1 MSARDGRPDAGPARE
16 STQQALE
23 SLRFV
28 VTGLGVAGYSAA
40 TALLARGAAVTV
52 IDSAAQ
58 PVHVDRV
65 GVLEMLGAQVR
76 LGAGQV
82 CPAGDV
88 LVVSTG
94 IPLVHPWITSA
105 QAQGM
110 QVWGEFELAWRLRP
124 AEHAAPWLYVT
135 GTNGKTTTTLMLESI
150 LRADGLRAKAVGN
163 IGVSL
168 IDAVVS
174 EDPYDVLAVEVGA
187 PHLPFLHS
195 VSPEAAVCLN
205 VAPDHVDY
213 FGSYDAYVKAKG
225 AAYERTQLACV
236 YNVEDPVTEQMV
248 RDAEVL
254 EGTRAVGFTLGVPA
268 PGMLGVVD
276 DVLVDRA
283 FIPDRSTHAQEL
295 ATLSDI
301 EPPAPH
307 QVANAL
313 AAAALA
319 RAHGVSAS
327 AVRLGLRSF
336 TPARH
341 RIATV
346 GTVAGVKYVDDSKA
360 TNWHA
365 ALTSLRAYEPVV
377 WIAGGQAKGQDFD
390 TLVKETSPR
399 MRAAVL
405 LGVDRAVIRDSLA
418 RHAPDLPV
426 LEVPRT
432 DTGAMDE
439 VVGICAQWAQPGDTV
454 LLAPGCASR
463 DMYVDYAERGDE
475 FAAAVARLQAKHVI
489 AD

>member
-1 MSARDGRPDAGPARE
+1 MSAGLSIPAVSNGPDGQFQP
-16 STQQALE
+16 LE
-23 SLRFV
+23 SRHFV

-40 TALLARGAAVTV
+40 TALLARGADVTV
-52 IDSAAQ
+52 IDSAAE
-58 PVHVDRV
+58 PVHADRV
-65 GVLEMLGAQVR
+65 QVLELLGAQVQ
-76 LGAGQV
+76 LGVGPL
-82 CPAGDV
+82 CPPGDV

-94 IPLVHPWITSA
+94 IPMAHPWITA
-105 QAQGM
+105 ARQRGM
-110 QVWGEFELAWRLRP
+110 PVWGEFELAWRLRP
-124 AEHAAPWLYVT
+124 SENAAPWLYVT

-174 EDPYDVLAVEVGA
+174 EHPYDVLAVEVGA
-187 PHLPFLHS
+187 PHLPFLSS
-195 VSPEAAVCLN
+195 VSPEATVCLN

-213 FGSYDAYVKAKG
+213 FGSYDAYVQAKAT
-225 AAYERTQLACV
+225 AYERTQVACV
-236 YNVEDPVTEQMV
+236 YNVDDPVTEQMV
-248 RDAEVL
+248 RDADVAV
-254 EGTRAVGFTLGVPA
+254 GARAVGFTLGVPA

-276 DVLVDRA
+276 DILVDRA
-283 FIPDRSTHAQEL
+283 FIPERASHAQEL
-295 ATLSDI
+295 AALEDI
-301 EPPAPH
+301 APPAPH

-319 RAHGVSAS
+319 RAHGVSAG
-327 AVRLGLRSF
+327 AVRAGLRGF

-341 RIATV
+341 RIAHV
-346 GTVAGVKYVDDSKA
+346 GTIDGVSFVDDSKA

-390 TLVKETSPR
+390 TLVKETSQR
-399 MRAAVL
+399 MRAVVL
-405 LGVDRAVIRDSLA
+405 LGVDRAAIRDSLT

-426 LEVPRT
+426 LEVSRT

-439 VVGICAQWAQPGDTV
+439 VVRVAAQWAQPGDTV

-475 FAAAVARLQAKHVI
+475 FAAAVARVRAGHVI